1 MVSLAVSINSSC
13 IIRGALAARI
23 HASDS
28 HSAGMRI
35 AGACR
40 RFARRIERTARERDS
55 RMIAE
60 RNWRRGEGCSGEGK
74 GGGKDSLPGLVLIVP
89 GNEGVIK

>member
-1 MVSLAVSINSSC
+1 MC
-13 IIRGALAARI
+13 T
-23 HASDS
+23 

-40 RFARRIERTARERDS
+40 RFARRIESIAERERD
-55 RMIAE
+55 RRVIAE
-60 RNWRRGEGCSGEGK
+60 RERLVGGEGGLR
-74 GGGKDSLPGLVLIVP
+74 GGGDSLPGPILIVP

>member
-1 MVSLAVSINSSC
+1 M
-13 IIRGALAARI
+13 IRDAFAAHV

-40 RFARRIERTARERDS
+40 RFARRIERRARERDG
-55 RMIAE
+55 RMIAKKE
-60 RNWRRGEGCSGEGK
+60 RLYGESEAEREMQER
-74 GGGKDSLPGLVLIVP
+74 DSLPGPVLIVP

>member
-1 MVSLAVSINSSC
+1 MTRRAYTAHV
-13 IIRGALAARI
+13 

-40 RFARRIERTARERDS
+40 RFARRIERTAGERDGG
-55 RMIAE
+55 MIAKE
-60 RNWRRGEGCSGEGK
+60 GRLYGESEAGGDARR
-74 GGGKDSLPGLVLIVP
+74 DSLPGPVLIVP

>member
-1 MVSLAVSINSSC
+1 M
-13 IIRGALAARI
+13 IRGAFAAHV

-28 HSAGMRI
+28 HSAGMRT

-40 RFARRIERTARERDS
+40 RFARRIERTARERDG
-55 RMIAE
+55 RMIAKEE
-60 RNWRRGEGCSGEGK
+60 RLYGESEAEGDA
-74 GGGKDSLPGLVLIVP
+74 GRDSLPGPVLIVP